1 MPPKGSKKGKGGKKT
16 DSAENPPLPA
26 EAPPLPDEA
35 PPLPDEQPAVPTDAP
50 PLPVEAP
57 PLPDEAP
64 PLPVGEDAPPLPDEA
79 PPLPDE
85 APPLPD
91 EQPPLPDEQP
101 PLPNEPVTELGGSK
115 EKDANPAHAWQ
126 AVWAPEKNA
135 YYFWNTETN
144 AVTWENPLAPASSSS
159 TPAAGS
165 TAASASATP
174 GPSVPRGGLP
184 DIDPELAYL
193 LPSESRDAAGTQLLA
208 VSGRFQQRD
217 DGAFA
222 ARDEY
227 ERQKRFGDAYF
238 DVEGWEKERGKRR
251 REEEQP
257 RKVTKKDME
266 RFKAKKAEKTRR
278 ARAWLYD

>member
-1 MPPKGSKKGKGGKKT
+1 M
-16 DSAENPPLPA
+16 
-26 EAPPLPDEA
+26 
-35 PPLPDEQPAVPTDAP
+35 
-50 PLPVEAP
+50 
-57 PLPDEAP
+57 
-64 PLPVGEDAPPLPDEA
+64 
-79 PPLPDE
+79 
-85 APPLPD
+85 
-91 EQPPLPDEQP
+91 
-101 PLPNEPVTELGGSK
+101 
-115 EKDANPAHAWQ
+115 
-126 AVWAPEKNA
+126 
-135 YYFWNTETN
+135 
-144 AVTWENPLAPASSSS
+144 TWENPLAPASSSS

-257 RKVTKKDME
+257 RKVTKKDMVSYRCPAQRLGVMAGRCAEDGMLALLCSLRSLHCADSQE

>member
-1 MPPKGSKKGKGGKKT
+1 M
-16 DSAENPPLPA
+16 
-26 EAPPLPDEA
+26 
-35 PPLPDEQPAVPTDAP
+35 
-50 PLPVEAP
+50 
-57 PLPDEAP
+57 
-64 PLPVGEDAPPLPDEA
+64 
-79 PPLPDE
+79 
-85 APPLPD
+85 
-91 EQPPLPDEQP
+91 
-101 PLPNEPVTELGGSK
+101 
-115 EKDANPAHAWQ
+115 
-126 AVWAPEKNA
+126 
-135 YYFWNTETN
+135 
-144 AVTWENPLAPASSSS
+144 TWENPLAPASSSS

-257 RKVTKKDME
+257 RKVTKKDMVSEEAELGARRAGLGVRAGKCWKMGCSLCSLHCTDSQE